1 MLKNKF
7 FMILLSAVVAFGLWV
22 YVVTVISPEYETT
35 ISDIPV
41 KIEGEDLL
49 EYKKIPL
56 VLMTEDLP
64 KVDLKIYGNRSD
76 LNKLTNENITIR
88 VDVSNVA
95 EPGEQSLNFT
105 ISYPGHINENEIQ
118 VQSRDPGRIQLT
130 FERLVRREVPVEVIY
145 SGTQAEGYIIDKSEV
160 TLDHEKISISGPE
173 SAVDKIAKAVI
184 RVDLEGRTESFS
196 ESYRYTLCDE
206 NGKAVEA
213 SRIVTNAA
221 EVKHSMIIRKVKEI
235 SLRVNLMEGGGATED
250 TVEVFI
256 DPQTIRVAGSEAAL
270 EGLDELVLGNVDL
283 SKISGMTRY
292 DMDVVLPTGVTNITG
307 VTRVGVIVRVKE
319 RQTKTFVIT
328 SDQIQLINVPENMD
342 ATLVSQSMTVTI
354 RGTQEQLDQ
363 MTAGDIQVQVDLS
376 GESKKGFVTLKPVI
390 TLAEKFQ
397 GAGPVNAPSVSVEL
411 AEVQ

>member
-41 KIEGEDLL
+41 KIVGEDLL

-56 VLMTEDLP
+56 VLMTEDVP
-64 KVDLKIYGNRSD
+64 KVDLKLYGNRSD

-118 VQSRDPGRIQLT
+118 VQSRNPGRINLV
-130 FERLVRREVPVEVIY
+130 FEKLVRKDVPVEVIY
-145 SGTQAEGYIIDKSEV
+145 SGTQAEGYIIDKTEA

-173 SAVDKIAKAVI
+173 SVVNQIAKATI
-184 RVDLEGRTESFS
+184 KVDLEGRTESFS

-206 NGKAVEA
+206 NGKAVDA

-221 EVKHSMIIRKVKEI
+221 EVKHTLIIRKVKEI
-235 SLRVNLMEGGGATED
+235 ALRVNLIESGGATAD
-250 TVEVFI
+250 TVEVLI
-256 DPQTIRVAGSEAAL
+256 DPQTIRIAGSEAAL
-270 EGLDELVLGNVDL
+270 EGLEELVLGSIDL

-292 DMDVVLPTGVTNITG
+292 DMEIVLPTGVTNITG
-307 VTRVGVIVRVKE
+307 VTKAGVIVRVKE
-319 RQTKTFVIT
+319 RQTKTFEIT
-328 SDQIQLINVPENMD
+328 SSQIQLINVPEKMK
-342 ATLVSQSMTVTI
+342 ATLVSQNLTITI
-354 RGTQEQLDQ
+354 RGTQEQLNQ
-363 MTAGDIQVQVDLS
+363 MTAEDILVQVDLS
-376 GESKKGFVTLKPVI
+376 GESKKGMVTLKPEI
-390 TLAEKFQ
+390 ILPEKFQ

-411 AEVQ
+411 AEDK